1 MKFFSKKNKYD
12 EVVNEIRNLH
22 NDYNC
27 KIKEL
32 NEEVLKLKRIIKYSA
47 KNGEGFHI
55 TTSIKNSRGWIID
68 YSFDKKIYIYKD
80 FEEFSIILKEL
91 FDFYL
96 DKSTYDF
103 YIDNDNIAVFSVVG
117 RTSHK
122 TKKFTFMIDLK
133 NGTYICKS
141 KDEQLSGWKD

>member
-1 MKFFSKKNKYD
+1 M
-12 EVVNEIRNLH
+12 R

-32 NEEVLKLKRIIKYSA
+32 NEEVLKLKRIIKYST
-47 KNGEGFHI
+47 KNGEGFRI
-55 TTSIKNSRGWIID
+55 TASIKNSRGWIID
-68 YSFDKKIYIYKD
+68 YNFDKKIYIYKD
-80 FEEFSIILKEL
+80 FEEFSIVLKEL

-117 RTSHK
+117 RTLHK
-122 TKKFTFMIDLK
+122 IKKFTFMIDLK
-133 NGTYICKS
+133 NSTYICKS